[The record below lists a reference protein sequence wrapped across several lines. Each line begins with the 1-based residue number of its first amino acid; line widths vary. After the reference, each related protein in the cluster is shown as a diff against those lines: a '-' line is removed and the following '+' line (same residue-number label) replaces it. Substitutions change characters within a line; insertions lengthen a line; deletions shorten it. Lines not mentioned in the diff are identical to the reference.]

1 MIPKFDGWKAIKS
14 LGIKSFLIKFYLI
27 YVMKTFKLNLSAAEK
42 QQLKKNGLTISRL
55 SEFAADE
62 ISVLLITSKQ
72 RAKEISA
79 LITFQTIPS
88 IGPKFAHDLIS
99 LGYHSID
106 DLQDK
111 DGATL
116 FDELERK
123 QGFWTDPCV
132 EDQFRLAV
140 YHAQYGVSKKNWWD
154 FTAERKTYRAKYG
167 YPDERPAKAWH
178 ELITV

>member
-1 MIPKFDGWKAIKS
+1 
-14 LGIKSFLIKFYLI
+14 
-27 YVMKTFKLNLSAAEK
+27 MKTFKLDLSSSEK

-55 SEFAADE
+55 NEFAADE
-62 ISVLLITSKQ
+62 ISVLLNTSKQ
-72 RAKEISA
+72 RANEISA
-79 LITFQTIPS
+79 LIAFQTIPS

-99 LGYHSID
+99 LGYGSID
-106 DLQDK
+106 DLLDK

-140 YHAQYGVSKKNWWD
+140 HHARHRASKKNWWD
-154 FTAERKTYRAKYG
+154 FTAERNAYRAQYG
-167 YPDERPAKAWH
+167 YPAERPTKAWH
-178 ELITV
+178 ELIAVV

>member
-1 MIPKFDGWKAIKS
+1 
-14 LGIKSFLIKFYLI
+14 
-27 YVMKTFKLNLSAAEK
+27 MKTFKLDLSTTEK
-42 QQLKKNGLTISRL
+42 QQLKKNGLNVSRL
-55 SEFAADE
+55 NEFAADE
-62 ISVLLITSKQ
+62 ISVLLNTSKQ

-79 LITFQTIPS
+79 LTAFQTIPS

-99 LGYHSID
+99 LGYFSID
-106 DLQDK
+106 DLLDK

-140 YHAQYGVSKKNWWD
+140 HHAHHRGSNKNWWD
-154 FTAERKTYRAKYG
+154 FTVERKAYRTKYG
-167 YPDERPAKAWH
+167 YPPERPVKAWH
-178 ELITV
+178 ELIAQA